1 MTIIFVEEEKIL
13 FKCMLD
19 LRFHVQFPREIYRP
33 LYAARY

>member
-1 MTIIFVEEEKIL
+1 MTIIFVEERIL